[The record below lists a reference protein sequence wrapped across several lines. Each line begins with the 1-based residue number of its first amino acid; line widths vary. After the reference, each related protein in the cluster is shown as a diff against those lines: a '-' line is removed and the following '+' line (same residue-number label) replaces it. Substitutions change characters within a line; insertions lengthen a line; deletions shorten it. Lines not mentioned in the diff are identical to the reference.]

1 MKVVIA
7 GGAGFLGSGLA
18 MSFREDGHDV
28 VVLTRRP
35 RKPGDVAWDPLAPA
49 DNPASTVDGADA
61 VINLAGESLDA
72 GRWTAA
78 RKAAI
83 LESRIAATRAIVA
96 AIAGARRPPA
106 VFVSASAVGFYG
118 THGSEAL
125 TENSPPGSDFLASV
139 CVAWEAQALEAAW
152 ITRVVL
158 LRTGLVL
165 DRGGGALP
173 KLVLPFRLFAG
184 GRAGSGKQYW
194 SWIHR
199 DDWTRIVRWA
209 IDTPEITG
217 PLNLTASSPVTNA
230 EFARTLGRVLH
241 RPALTPAPAFAMRLL
256 LGEMA
261 DALILN
267 GQRVLPAKATLHGFE
282 FRYPDLGSA
291 LRGIFGGVPAAARR
305 APPNSRRDRGEGG

>member
-1 MKVVIA
+1 MKIVIA

-18 MSFREDGHDV
+18 ISFREDGHDV

-35 RKPGDVAWDPLAPA
+35 RKPGDVAWDPRAPA
-49 DNPASTVDGADA
+49 GDWTSTIDGADA
-61 VINLAGESLDA
+61 VVNLAGESLDA

-96 AIAGARRPPA
+96 VMAKARRPPA
-106 VFVSASAVGFYG
+106 VFVSASAIGVYG
-118 THGSEAL
+118 THGSAAL

-152 ITRVVL
+152 MTRVVL

-165 DRGGGALP
+165 DRRGGALP
-173 KLVLPFRLFAG
+173 KLALPFRLFAG
-184 GRAGSGKQYW
+184 GRAGSGNQYW

-199 DDWTRIVRWA
+199 EDWTRVVRWTMN
-209 IDTPEITG
+209 TPDATG
-217 PLNLTASSPVTNA
+217 PLNLTAPSPVTNA
-230 EFARTLGRVLH
+230 EFAKTLGRVLH
-241 RPALTPAPAFAMRLL
+241 RPALMPAPAFAMRLL

-267 GQRVLPAKATLHGFE
+267 GQRVLPSKAMLHRFE
-282 FRYPDLGSA
+282 FRYPDLESA
-291 LRGIFGGVPAAARR
+291 LCAIFGRS
-305 APPNSRRDRGEGG
+305 N